1 MAYASVRTPSPPS
14 QGKFMTYPKLSIS
27 QSSTYSASFEDDMVA
42 YKKAG
47 IDGVGIWEYK
57 LIKGQDERSRELLAA
72 SGLKATLCV
81 PEVPSIVPDNF
92 FASPVDA
99 ASRRKELK
107 AAIHRFAAFDPLG
120 VMVLPGAPGNDAKE
134 TRKVV
139 VEGLRAAAE
148 AAGEAGVLLGLEP
161 LRKSAGSIVTTL
173 PETIDMIEDIGT
185 GNIRII
191 YDTWHFWDLPDWY
204 ENTLKYADRF
214 IGVQINDWREPV
226 RSWADRVL
234 PGDGIMDLPFIF
246 GTLEKAGYSG
256 WYDVEVFSDNGQFGD
271 NYPDSLWNLSSEEF
285 ARRSVESF
293 RKVWSE
299 RRTERAKP

>member
-1 MAYASVRTPSPPS
+1 
-14 QGKFMTYPKLSIS
+14 MTFPKLSIS
-27 QSSTYSASFEDDMVA
+27 QSSTYPASFEEDLAA
-42 YKKAG
+42 YRKAG
-47 IDGVGIWEYK
+47 VDGVGIWEYK
-57 LIKGQDERSRELLAA
+57 LPRGQDERLREELAK

-92 FASPVDA
+92 FAQPVDA
-99 ASRRKELK
+99 AARRKELC
-107 AAIHRFAAFDPLG
+107 AAIRRLAAFDPLG
-120 VMVLPGAPGNDAKE
+120 VMVLPGAPGDDAKR
-134 TRKVV
+134 TREIVV
-139 VEGLRAAAE
+139 DGLKAAAD

-173 PETIDMIEDIGT
+173 PETIEMIEDIGT

-204 ENTLKYADRF
+204 ENTLKYADRI

-246 GTLEKAGYSG
+246 GTLEKAGYKG
-256 WYDVEVFSDNGQFGD
+256 WYDVEVFSDNGLFGD
-271 NYPDSLWNLSSEEF
+271 DYPDSLWKLSAEEF
-285 ARRSVESF
+285 ARRAVGSF
-293 RKVWSE
+293 RRTWSE
-299 RRTERAKP
+299 RRSERAVA